1 MSAAKHTSGLPPQT
15 EVVFEDEDI
24 LVLNKP
30 SGLLVLPDRYDS
42 TLPNLFDLLN
52 DRYGRIFVV
61 HRIDKETSGLIVFAK
76 SEEPHR
82 SLNRQFEGRTT
93 SKIYRAIC
101 VGESAEEGGEIDSP
115 ISESPGKRGKMKIA
129 PGEGKE
135 ASTLYRVIER
145 FAGYTVVE
153 AQPKTGRTHQIRV
166 HLSSINLPILG
177 DSLYGGGNG
186 FYLSAIKPGYRMK
199 DEEKPLLSRAALHAR
214 TLSFAH
220 PKSGERV
227 TFTSELPKDMT
238 IVINYLR
245 KFRGIRQG

>member
-1 MSAAKHTSGLPPQT
+1 LRA

-30 SGLLVLPDRYDS
+30 SGLLVLPDRYDLS
-42 TLPNLFDLLN
+42 VSNLFDLLN

-76 SEEPHR
+76 SEESHR
-82 SLNRQFEGRTT
+82 SLNHQFERRTT
-93 SKIYRAIC
+93 EKVYAAIC
-101 VGESAEEGGEIDSP
+101 VGESEKEGGEIDSP
-115 ISESPGKRGKMKIA
+115 ISGSPGRKGKMKTV

-135 ASTLYRVIER
+135 ASTLYKVIEH

-199 DEEKPLLSRAALHAR
+199 EEEKPLLSRVALHAR
-214 TLSFAH
+214 RLSFSH

-227 TFTSELPKDMT
+227 SFESELPKDMK
-238 IVINYLR
+238 IVLSYLR
-245 KFRGIRQG
+245 RFRGKRGGPN